1 MKGSQAAKALL
12 SIHFSQ
18 KKYIS
23 TLLIM
28 SDICTAHW
36 QLDRKKENE
45 KKTKNR
51 KIIIIKMKE

>member
-12 SIHFSQ
+12 GIHFSQ

-28 SDICTAHW
+28 SDTCTAHW

-45 KKTKNR
+45 KKNK
-51 KIIIIKMKE
+51 K

>member
-28 SDICTAHW
+28 SDTCTAHW
-36 QLDRKKENE
+36 QLDRKNKRMR
-45 KKTKNR
+45 KKQ
-51 KIIIIKMKE
+51 KMKKMK